1 MSTYQQ
7 GNYQPKNTEKYI
19 GKHVPK
25 YRSGWELQFMRMCDN
40 HPAIL
45 AWASESHR
53 IPYINPITGKRSN
66 YVPDFFVV
74 YMDKEGKKHA
84 ELVEVKPS
92 GQMMGNAK
100 GQYDQAMAVINEAK
114 WNYARQWCRQQGI
127 GFRIITE
134 KEIFNKPPK
143 PRAQRKA
150 KKPAIRRK
158 KR

>member
-7 GNYQPKNTEKYI
+7 GNYQPKNGEKYI
-19 GKHVPK
+19 GKHIPK
-25 YRSGWELQFMRMCDN
+25 YRSGWELKFMRMCDN

-53 IPYINPITGKRSN
+53 IPYIHPVTGKTKH

-74 YMDKEGKKHA
+74 YMDKDGKKHA

-92 GQMMGNAK
+92 GQIAGNAK

-114 WNYARQWCRQQGI
+114 WHYARQWCKQQGI

-134 KEIFNKPPK
+134 TEMFNKPQK
-143 PRAQRKA
+143 PRAQKKA
-150 KKPAIRRK
+150 KFP
-158 KR
+158 KRIKR